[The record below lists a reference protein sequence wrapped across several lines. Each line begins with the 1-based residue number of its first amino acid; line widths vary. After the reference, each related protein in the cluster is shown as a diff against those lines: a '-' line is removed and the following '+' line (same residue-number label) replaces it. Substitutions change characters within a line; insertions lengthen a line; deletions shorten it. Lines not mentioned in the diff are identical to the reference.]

1 MMCCIKCESIQV
13 LIERAYSEHY
23 GTLKKHAA
31 AFVVKYPH
39 VNQEDLIQDAMAVV
53 WKKRHELKF
62 KTINHLVAYV
72 KNQMFWRATTLAR
85 KHLPIND
92 IDVSRV
98 LIKEHARE
106 QTDESD
112 LLLYLNQILHGSTNR
127 EKELAFL
134 KYGLGYTTKDI
145 AEIFGV
151 STSTLNVYLFRL
163 RRQIKTQII
172 QKENPNE
179 LEVKR
184 LATKYH
190 CSNP

>member
-1 MMCCIKCESIQV
+1 
-13 LIERAYSEHY
+13 
-23 GTLKKHAA
+23 
-31 AFVVKYPH
+31 
-39 VNQEDLIQDAMAVV
+39 
-53 WKKRHELKF
+53 
-62 KTINHLVAYV
+62 
-72 KNQMFWRATTLAR
+72 
-85 KHLPIND
+85 
-92 IDVSRV
+92 
-98 LIKEHARE
+98 LIKEHAKE

-163 RRQIKTQII
+163 RKQIKTQII